1 RFSPLKSGDQVTIT
15 VASPNSPKPERNI
28 HRKIL
33 EVTKKMMELLA
44 GEVPIR
50 CQDVTVYFSMEEWE
64 YLEGH
69 KDLYK
74 DVMMDNQPPLTSP
87 DGSSNENPPE
97 RCPCPLYSWDST
109 QEGHATPPH
118 DQSGNLRD
126 SKVKD
131 KEEIIEDDEDGVMEG
146 FPKGHKDLY
155 QDTMVESSSNRNSPE
170 RCPRPL
176 YSLNSIEED
185 HTIPHHDQSGNLRDP
200 EVEGKEETI
209 EDDEDGVMEESEF
222 PKGRKD
228 LYQNTMEESSTY
240 RSPPERCPHPQYS
253 TQEGHTIPHHDQVD
267 EDLGLK
273 IVQWE
278 DELDIKVEEE
288 EEEEPVRGDQ
298 QSMEEVGKL
307 AEIKEKES
315 SLDISSENGHDIQFT
330 SKRHLPSHPIYNT
343 EDNATTQ
350 RSRRMDPVPGHL
362 KVLPDMRSP
371 DLSVPEEPSVDNL
384 ENVTRQR
391 NKKMFS
397 CPECNKSFTTK
408 AYLAIHKRIHDGPRP
423 FVCLECGRSFISNSY
438 LLRHQRYHSEL
449 RPYPCL
455 ECGKSFKEKSVL
467 VQHLRIHSGDRPFPC
482 SECSQRFV
490 QKAHLRR
497 HLRVHTGET
506 PFSCKQC
513 GKGFTR
519 KDMLTLHERGHVN
532 ERPFSCPECGKRF
545 KQQFCLVR
553 HQKLHKEKGSS
564 SRSALLSNQN
574 LNF

>member
-87 DGSSNENPPE
+87 
-97 RCPCPLYSWDST
+97 
-109 QEGHATPPH
+109 
-118 DQSGNLRD
+118 
-126 SKVKD
+126 VKD

-155 QDTMVESSSNRNSPE
+155 QDTM
-170 RCPRPL
+170 
-176 YSLNSIEED
+176 
-185 HTIPHHDQSGNLRDP
+185 SGNLRDP